1 MKLYRDDPVKHH
13 LCYYSCTVAR
23 YDEMY
28 HPTYMDADKTKML
41 KIKELDQ
48 GASYFQNGK
57 VQYTQFQLEFN

>member
-1 MKLYRDDPVKHH
+1 MIQLNITFVSTAVVDTWP
-13 LCYYSCTVAR
+13 VAR
-23 YDEMY
+23 YGGIY

>member
-1 MKLYRDDPVKHH
+1 MIQLNITFVSTAVVDTWP
-13 LCYYSCTVAR
+13 VAR
-23 YDEMY
+23 YGEIY

-41 KIKELDQ
+41 MIKELDQ